1 MVRVAILML
10 PLSLIVLLSVSLG
23 SGFIPAQWIIYLVFL
38 PASLLVILIVPRS
51 GGWYRRDEWYDPFKG
66 RIREE
71 PAAMGGTPAVEEPP
85 QRFSPEALRGP
96 WKGTARLWPLDRRS
110 TLSLFDIRLSFDPP
124 SGTVDAL
131 PVSLTP
137 STGRLVQAGL
147 RAIDWT
153 RGRVDLDLLVDRC
166 GYLHRYPTL
175 LVWHPAAR
183 SRPRPRLVAEVPGGR
198 AGHLEDLTLEL
209 LPEHSAGAVR

>member
-1 MVRVAILML
+1 MVRVTILML

-23 SGFIPAQWIIYLVFL
+23 SGFITAQWIIYLVFL

-51 GGWYRRDEWYDPFKG
+51 GGWYRRDERYDPFKG
-66 RIREE
+66 RIREG
-71 PAAMGGTPAVEEPP
+71 PAVGGTPAVEEPP

-96 WKGTARLWPLDRRS
+96 WKGTARLCPLDRRS

-131 PVSLTP
+131 PISLTP

-147 RAIDWT
+147 RAIDWA
-153 RGRVDLDLLVDRC
+153 RGRVDLELLVERGGD
-166 GYLHRYPTL
+166 LHCYPTL
-175 LVWHPAAR
+175 LVWHPAAH
-183 SRPRPRLVAEVPGGR
+183 SRARPRLVAEVPGGR
-198 AGHLEDLTLEL
+198 VGRLEDLTLEL
-209 LPEHSAGAVR
+209 LPEHSAGAVH